1 MMWRRKHMLDDLDQE
16 IRDHIERET
25 EDNIARGMTPEEA
38 RYAAFRKFGNVT
50 RMKEETREVWSFVWL
65 EQLLQDIHL
74 GFRTLRKSP
83 GFTAVAILTL
93 ALGIGANTAI
103 FSVINGVLLSPLPY
117 KDPQQLVVMKEHDSL
132 PNVMDIQRQV
142 RAFSQ
147 GGGINVQ
154 RMDCTV

>member
-1 MMWRRKHMLDDLDQE
+1 MRRRKRMMEDLDRD

-65 EQLLQDIHL
+65 EQLLQDIRL
-74 GFRTLRKSP
+74 GFRMLRKSP

-93 ALGIGANTAI
+93 ALGISANTGI
-103 FSVINGVLLSPLPY
+103 FSAIHGEVLRSLPHRNP
-117 KDPQQLVVMKEHDSL
+117 KHLGVMK
-132 PNVMDIQRQV
+132 
-142 RAFSQ
+142 
-147 GGGINVQ
+147 
-154 RMDCTV
+154 